1 MQILRPSSVMIS
13 SHVIPQCI
21 VVSVKHYANR
31 RVAQARGAQILG
43 SRSPGRLKFVRWL
56 LSMGLA
62 SFYPSGALNLEV
74 ASRFLDSLCIPGIG
88 VVGGPSAEYTD
99 IPV

>member
-1 MQILRPSSVMIS
+1 MRAENSVVIGHGRFLANPSPVVG
-13 SHVIPQCI
+13 HDLIPTHSN
-21 VVSVKHYANR
+21 VNSVKHYATR

-62 SFYPSGALNLEV
+62 SSYPSGA
-74 ASRFLDSLCIPGIG
+74 
-88 VVGGPSAEYTD
+88 
-99 IPV
+99 